1 MAMGLISGRLTRMAA
16 MALKE
21 LKVVLLDKRV
31 LTTLIV
37 SPIVQLILFGFAT
50 TLEVKNIDIGVVNR
64 DVGVVSEQFLAGLGG
79 SRNVR
84 RLTFYPSEA
93 ALRTAIEQRQV
104 IAGVILPPDLSNVV
118 ARDEIGEF
126 GVLLDG
132 RRINAAQIVAG
143 YIGEIATDTGKLLRP
158 KKAHPE
164 PEVVPRHWYNPNL
177 DYRWF
182 TLPGMITL
190 ITTVIVLSVSVQAV
204 AREREFGTYDQL
216 MALPLRHWEILVGK
230 TAPAF
235 CVGLFNASLYV
246 LVIPLVSDVPLIG
259 SIPLMLLAIA
269 SFSLAITGI
278 GLAISTVS
286 QNQQQAF
293 LGGFLVIVPMML
305 LSGYASP
312 VDGMPDWLQV
322 VSAADPLSHMLVV
335 SQGIFLK
342 DLPTALVLRHVWPM
356 LLVAFTTLSI
366 ATYLLR
372 TRSE

>member
-1 MAMGLISGRLTRMAA
+1 MGGLLRGGRLSRMAA

-50 TLEVKNIDIGVVNR
+50 TLEVKNIDIGIVNR
-64 DVGVVSEQFLAGLGG
+64 DVGVVSEQFLAGLSG

-84 RLTFYPSEA
+84 KLTFYPSEA
-93 ALRTAIEQRQV
+93 ALREGIEKREI
-104 IAGVILPPDLSNVV
+104 IAGIILPPDLSQIV

-143 YIGEIATDTGKLLRP
+143 YIGEIATNTGKQLRP

-216 MALPLRHWEILVGK
+216 MALPLRHWEILIGK
-230 TAPAF
+230 MAPAF
-235 CVGLFNASLYV
+235 CVGMFNASLYV

-312 VDGMPDWLQV
+312 VDGMPGWLQV
-322 VSAADPLSHMLVV
+322 ISLIDPLSHMLLI

-342 DLPTALVLRHVWPM
+342 DLPTALVLRHIWPM
-356 LLVAFTTLSI
+356 LAVAFVTLSM
-366 ATYLLR
+366 ATFLLR
-372 TRSE
+372 SRSE